1 MGDSV
6 REQMTV
12 EAPIGDVLDVLLAI
26 ERYPEWAR
34 DLKEAEVL
42 ARDDEGRVS
51 EARFRAAGFGYST
64 QYTLA
69 YDHSTPGRLAWRL
82 TKGDVTRKLDG
93 HYELVDNGDHT
104 TDVTYELEAE
114 LVLPIPGFVKRRTT
128 HKITHTALRELRA
141 RVEGGD
147 GAAGEMEPTG

>member
-6 REQMTV
+6 REHMLIAAPV
-12 EAPIGDVLDVLLAI
+12 EEVLAVLLDI

-42 ARDDEGRVS
+42 ARDGQGRVS

-69 YDHSTPGRLAWRL
+69 YDHSVTGRLAWQL
-82 TKGDVTRKLDG
+82 TQGDVTRKLDG
-93 HYELVDNGDHT
+93 HYELVGQDDGT
-104 TDVTYELEAE
+104 TDVVYELEAE
-114 LVLPIPGFVKRRTT
+114 LVLPLPGFVKRRTAS
-128 HKITHTALRELRA
+128 KITHTALRELKA
-141 RVEGGD
+141 RVEVGEAD
-147 GAAGEMEPTG
+147 G